1 LTTLPPADPGNTA
14 TPPPAPSSRP
24 PAPAPGGFPPVRED
38 TAQTEETSEDTGARD
53 PDDGAAPA
61 SAGALPPAARRGE
74 PIGGR
79 TGHQPPRADAQP
91 PAPDRDPGRGAREDD
106 SEHTFAPAVQQNVP
120 VNLGTVIGTQNIS
133 EIRRLRGTPLP
144 KDWIEDR
151 LAPYLPD
158 SHLTDAL
165 GGILKSHRVAV
176 LHGLPGT
183 GRYSTALHTLTR
195 QSAITAIRQVRR
207 EPNDAVDL
215 EGLTD
220 EDTGWILDL
229 RDKEETLHTGFGLHL
244 REAEQYLNATRSLV
258 IVVTHTDTWAR
269 VAGEATELARPVAPP
284 AALNA
289 LRAHLTRPQPGVDEL
304 EQWLTQDAI
313 ITGMEG
319 ASPATAAHW
328 ARIIRTTAAFNSSST
343 DPKKVPELVD
353 AVVQAARNWRHT
365 LRTWHTRNTDSAHRN
380 YLLAAATLDGAPAED
395 VYEAHTTLGKIL
407 GETPQPTRGQ
417 QGPGI
422 IELTHTI
429 GAELGSDDRIRFL
442 NPGYAEAVVDYF
454 WVDRPHHVAAFT
466 RWTAEQAATLSA
478 DLGDP
483 LAERVTQW
491 ATHYTL
497 AKQSFTVLRAIAT
510 DWAKHPRLHDQA
522 QDLLVAAAVDPTDG
536 KRAREQYL
544 TWAKAPDTDDPS
556 NRKHTPLALKRALA
570 GALAQL
576 APAYPQIALKRLSE
590 LAVHTT
596 DDTVAD
602 AVGDALT
609 QLWDQ
614 EALQT
619 TVRTILSSWFTSP
632 QTHYVAA
639 ARRAFLHL
647 ADRTTAESLPLLL
660 NRTDH
665 TPDPWTL
672 AGWRCALDGPAT
684 APVQRAVNAWLD
696 AALTHPTLR
705 TTVLHTFTEAVFR
718 SDTDRTYLAE
728 RYLRL
733 NQAAFGWQP
742 THAEP
747 HPGERSLLR
756 DALVWAL
763 TQADPA
769 APVTAHRAPL
779 AQ

>member
-1 LTTLPPADPGNTA
+1 MTTLPPADPDNTA
-14 TPPPAPSSRP
+14 TPPSAPSSRLQ
-24 PAPAPGGFPPVRED
+24 APAPGGFPPVRED
-38 TAQTEETSEDTGARD
+38 TAQTEKTRADTGETDAE
-53 PDDGAAPA
+53 DGAAPTPA
-61 SAGALPPAARRGE
+61 SAPPAAARGGE
-74 PIGGR
+74 PVHGS

-91 PAPDRDPGRGAREDD
+91 SVPDRDPGLGAREDD
-106 SEHTFAPAVQQNVP
+106 GRHTSAPAVQQNVP

-151 LAPYLPD
+151 LASYLPD
-158 SHLTDAL
+158 SQLTDAIS
-165 GGILKSHRVAV
+165 GILKNNRVAV

-195 QSAITAIRQVRR
+195 QSAVTAIRQVRR

-229 RDKEETLHTGFGLHL
+229 RDEEETLHTGFGLHL
-244 REAEQYLNATRSLV
+244 REAEGHLSATRSLV
-258 IVVTHTDTWAR
+258 IVVTHTDTWAC
-269 VAGEATELARPVAPP
+269 VASEATELARPVAPP
-284 AALNA
+284 VALNA
-289 LRAHLTRPQPGVDEL
+289 LRAHLNCPQPGIDEL
-304 EQWLTQDAI
+304 EQWLAQDAI
-313 ITGMEG
+313 VTEMEG

-343 DPKKVPELVD
+343 DPKSVPELVD

-365 LRTWHTRNTDSAHRN
+365 LRTWHTCNTDSTHRN

-395 VYEAHTTLGKIL
+395 IYEAHTTLGKIL
-407 GETPQPTRGQ
+407 GDTPQPTRGQ

-429 GAELGSDDRIRFL
+429 GAELGSDDRVRFL

-466 RWTAEQAATLSA
+466 RWTAEQAATLPP

-491 ATHYTL
+491 ATHYTI

-510 DWAKHPRLHDQA
+510 DWAKNPRLHDRA

-536 KRAREQYL
+536 KRARDQYL

-556 NRKHTPLALKRALA
+556 NRKHIPLALKRALA

-596 DDTVAD
+596 DETVAD

-614 EALQT
+614 KALQT

-647 ADRTTAESLPLLL
+647 ADRTTAESLPLLV
-660 NRTDH
+660 NHTDH

-696 AALTHPTLR
+696 AALNHPTLR
-705 TTVLHTFTEAVFR
+705 TTVLRTFTEAVFR
-718 SDTDRTYLAE
+718 SDADRTYLAE

-742 THAEP
+742 THAES

-769 APVTAHRAPL
+769 APVTARHAPL